1 MVGGGTQASSLSG
14 GSSSHQSGDERGW
27 LLSGAGL
34 SGAGHFSEEALKRF
48 FAIGLFLESASES

>member
-27 LLSGAGL
+27 LLSGAG
-34 SGAGHFSEEALKRF
+34 HFSEEALKRF